1 MLRNQDYRFLYAH
14 FSFAGFCENHDSL
27 WKWTTMFGIFTGNHK
42 DMVRC
47 FWNNFFLFFFCEF
60 GWNRLGK
67 QHHRVSNRGREGQ
80 WDEVKGIRVGFSQQ
94 ENRFSFS
101 VFIRFWRH
109 IYTLCRSLSSLSI
122 TTVADPLYTR
132 RYQQ

>member
-1 MLRNQDYRFLYAH
+1 MEMDNHVWDFHGKSQRYGSLFL
-14 FSFAGFCENHDSL
+14 
-27 WKWTTMFGIFTGNHK
+27 KQ
-42 DMVRC
+42 
-47 FWNNFFLFFFCEF
+47 LFPLLFFCEF

-101 VFIRFWRH
+101 VFIRF
-109 IYTLCRSLSSLSI
+109 
-122 TTVADPLYTR
+122 
-132 RYQQ
+132 

>member
-14 FSFAGFCENHDSL
+14 FPFAGFCENHDSL
-27 WKWTTMFGIFTGNHK
+27 WKWTTMFGIFTEITK
-42 DMVRC
+42 IWFVV
-47 FWNNFFLFFFCEF
+47 FETTFSSSFFCEF

-94 ENRFSFS
+94 ENHFSFS
-101 VFIRFWRH
+101 VFIRF
-109 IYTLCRSLSSLSI
+109 
-122 TTVADPLYTR
+122 
-132 RYQQ
+132 